1 MNVVLEHS
9 TPLYIAA
16 YAARVCTDTTE
27 RCNSEADYAL
37 LKNIIDMGH
46 ESVLEHINY
55 TFLIEGISRA
65 LLQELAR
72 HRHISLSVES
82 SRYTLKKHI
91 TSNGCKFVLPTYEL
105 GPSIFIKVNKVK
117 VNKVIDDCLQLISA
131 IYEDNLPSDVAKYF
145 IPECLTTRLVM
156 TCNLRE
162 LRHIYRIRSSKR
174 AFPEFQTLMA
184 EIKSVLP
191 EQDQHLLTRRIEG
204 LPAQEGTSAQEGVHK
219 EGCE

>member
-1 MNVVLEHS
+1 MNIVLEHS

-27 RCNSEADYAL
+27 RCNSEADYTL

-82 SRYTLKKHI
+82 SRYTLKKHSA
-91 TSNGCKFVLPTYEL
+91 SNGCKFVLPNYVL
-105 GPSIFIKVNKVK
+105 GSSLFIKA
-117 VNKVIDDCLQLISA
+117 NKVIDDCLQLISA
-131 IYEDNLPSDVAKYF
+131 IYEDDLPSDVAKYF

-174 AFPEFQTLMA
+174 ALPEFQYLMA

-204 LPAQEGTSAQEGVHK
+204 AHK